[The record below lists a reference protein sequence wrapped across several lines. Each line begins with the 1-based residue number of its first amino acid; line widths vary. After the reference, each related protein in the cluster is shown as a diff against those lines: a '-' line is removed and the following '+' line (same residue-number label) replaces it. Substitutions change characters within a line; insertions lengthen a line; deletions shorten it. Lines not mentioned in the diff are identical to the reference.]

1 MRVYKERINR
11 LFFCHTAS
19 DNQYY
24 VNLNENRKRNLCDS
38 FSMIFCDIKFRR
50 FRSFLKRFLTFILYN
65 YCNTPTNSRKVSDC
79 SNKYRSSYFPF
90 CPAAF

>member
-24 VNLNENRKRNLCDS
+24 VNLNNNRKRNLYDS
-38 FSMIFCDIKFRR
+38 FSIIF
-50 FRSFLKRFLTFILYN
+50 L
-65 YCNTPTNSRKVSDC
+65 
-79 SNKYRSSYFPF
+79 
-90 CPAAF
+90 